1 MTSKPHTPVLATDI
15 PGISAEAFC
24 KFRDFFYT
32 KTGIY
37 FDDGKRYFVDRR
49 LIERMHAR
57 RAENFNA
64 YFSLLRFEASGE
76 EFQVLV
82 NMMTTNETYFFREE
96 YQFKSLVDSL
106 LPELMQDRPV
116 QPLRIWSVPAA
127 SGEEPYSIAIYLLE
141 HWPEVDTHEIELL
154 ASDIDTQMLRQ
165 AQAGVY
171 TPRALQYMPAPLVQK
186 YFHPLANGNFQISE
200 DLRGSVNFSTVNIN
214 DLAQTRLFRDM
225 DIIFCRNL
233 LIYFDELSR
242 REAAEMFYEALRPGG
257 FICLGHSES
266 MSRISPLFTARRFPD
281 GIVYQKPGG
290 RNAG

>member
-1 MTSKPHTPVLATDI
+1 MSSPFPTSDAQEIT
-15 PGISAEAFC
+15 AEAFS

-49 LIERMHAR
+49 LLERM
-57 RAENFNA
+57 RALGVQDFSD
-64 YFSLLRFEASGE
+64 YFSVLRFEANGA
-76 EFQVLV
+76 EFQILV
-82 NMMTTNETYFFREE
+82 NLMTTNETYFFREE
-96 YQFKSLVDSL
+96 YQFKCLVDSL
-106 LPELMQDRPV
+106 LPELMQDRPT

-141 HWPEVDTHEIELL
+141 YWPEVDSHEIELL
-154 ASDIDTQMLRQ
+154 ASDIDTQTLAQ
-165 AQAGVY
+165 ALAGVY
-171 TPRALQYMPAPLVQK
+171 TPRAVQVLPAPLLAK
-186 YFHPLANGNFQISE
+186 YFQALPNGKFQLSE

-214 DLAQTRLFRDM
+214 DLAQTRDFRDL

-233 LIYFDELSR
+233 LIYFDDLSR

-266 MSRISPLFTARRFPD
+266 MSRISPLFTVRRFPD
-281 GIVYQKPGG
+281 GIVYQKPG
-290 RNAG
+290 RAK

>member
-1 MTSKPHTPVLATDI
+1 MSRPFPTSDAQALTLD
-15 PGISAEAFC
+15 AFR

-32 KTGIY
+32 QTGIY

-49 LIERMHAR
+49 LLERM
-57 RAENFNA
+57 RALGVQDFSE
-64 YFSLLRFEASGE
+64 YFSVLRFEVSGA
-76 EFQVLV
+76 EFQILV
-82 NMMTTNETYFFREE
+82 NLMTTNETYFFREE
-96 YQFKSLVDSL
+96 YQFKCLVESL
-106 LPELMQDRPV
+106 LPELMQDRPP

-154 ASDIDTQMLRQ
+154 ASDIDTRMLEQ
-165 AQAGVY
+165 AQAAVY
-171 TPRALQYMPAPLVQK
+171 TPRAVQYMPAPLLAK
-186 YFHPLANGNFQISE
+186 YFQALPDGNFQLSE

-214 DLAQTRLFRDM
+214 DLAQTRTFRDM

-233 LIYFDELSR
+233 LIYFDDLSR

-281 GIVYQKPGG
+281 GIVYQKPG
-290 RNAG
+290 RTK